1 MGVDVDPEVFSVFGH
16 AEAKPKTTQDA
27 CNDESSRRRQALG
40 HHNSLKL
47 PSNQGQPAFLG

>member
-16 AEAKPKTTQDA
+16 AETKPKTTQDA
-27 CNDESSRRRQALG
+27 RNDESSRRRQAIG